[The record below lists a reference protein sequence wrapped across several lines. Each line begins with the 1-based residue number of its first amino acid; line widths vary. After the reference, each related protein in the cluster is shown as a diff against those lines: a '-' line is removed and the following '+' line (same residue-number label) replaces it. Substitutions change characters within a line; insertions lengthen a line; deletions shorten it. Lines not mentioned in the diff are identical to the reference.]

1 MMTKEFEE
9 ETLRR
14 GYNRVYLHA
23 RGYAVDFYLSQGYE
37 VFGEDFVEVGIP
49 HKHVQKYLKKT
60 EDISE
65 PKIEEE
71 VKTSISITDFKTW
84 ISTTFE

>member
-1 MMTKEFEE
+1 M
-9 ETLRR
+9 
-14 GYNRVYLHA
+14 
-23 RGYAVDFYLSQGYE
+23 
-37 VFGEDFVEVGIP
+37 FGEDFVEVGIP